1 MACKFLG
8 AIHATRTHKGQI
20 EPHVV
25 VRHCTHTEIE
35 VPFCVETQSEKD
47 AAPGSNYSV
56 CQTCPLYDGP
66 YGNCTWKS
74 TDGIVWDSVPIT
86 PCLHGTCN
94 EPAFDPDEP
103 GQEAIVSCAPM
114 EQP

>member
-1 MACKFLG
+1 MTCKYRGGRHTNQVRLG
-8 AIHATRTHKGQI
+8 LQLTSY
-20 EPHVV
+20 
-25 VRHCTHTEIE
+25 HCTHPDIE
-35 VPFCVETQSEKD
+35 VPFCVELQTEKD
-47 AAPGSNYSV
+47 AMRGGNCSV
-56 CQTCPLYDGP
+56 CQGCPLYDGP

-74 TDGIVWDSVPIT
+74 TDGIAWDSVPIT